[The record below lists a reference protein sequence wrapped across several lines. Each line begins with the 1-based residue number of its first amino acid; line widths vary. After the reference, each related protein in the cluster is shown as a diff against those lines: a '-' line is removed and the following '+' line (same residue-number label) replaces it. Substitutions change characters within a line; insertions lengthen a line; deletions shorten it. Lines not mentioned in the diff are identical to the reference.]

1 MLCAVWSGLSH
12 LPQVARFGLLRLSN
26 WSPSVAHY
34 YSAAALLLLGT
45 YGFTVWRLQGRAA
58 YSLTRC
64 GLLRVVL
71 LFVLAVTGL
80 AMILHNMPDFS
91 LYGATYTV
99 VKLLHL
105 ACALALLPLLIY
117 RLCRGWAGGYG
128 WLCPRDEG
136 KNSCRPDRR
145 ASKRA

>member
-1 MLCAVWSGLSH
+1 MFCAIWSGLSH
-12 LPQVARFGLLRLSN
+12 LPLAARYGLLRPSH

-45 YGFTVWRLQGRAA
+45 YGFTVWRLEGRNT

-71 LFVLAVTGL
+71 LIALAVTGL
-80 AMILHNMPDFS
+80 AMILHNLPSFS
-91 LYGATYTV
+91 LFGVTYTV

-105 ACALALLPLLIY
+105 VCALALLPLLIY
-117 RLCRGWAGGYG
+117 RLCRGWAGGDG
-128 WLCPRDEG
+128 WLCPRNVDKGGCRAPGRG
-136 KNSCRPDRR
+136 KTRP
-145 ASKRA
+145 